1 MTRAAHRIGAMPASS
16 PAARARRRADAGAS
30 PEARAARST
39 NANDYQHVPRPVA
52 AMPKAFPDRA
62 STGWHSHRRAQL
74 LFSLTGAMAV
84 DTTDRRWLIP
94 PRRALWVPPGLP
106 HSVTM
111 RGRVD
116 MRTLYVEPGSGV
128 DLPSSCVALEITPLA
143 QELIIR
149 ATEAPLLYEEH
160 SIDGLVMRLL
170 LAEVA
175 RLPTLP
181 LWLPLPRRA
190 ALAQLCEALLTAP
203 DIGAAAAPLAQ
214 SLGISERSFAR
225 WFISETG
232 LTFGQ
237 WKQRACVLAALDR
250 LSAGA
255 AVARVALD
263 LGYDSPSAFTAMFR
277 KTLGISPREL
287 GRAKPRTPIVA
298 HG

>member
-1 MTRAAHRIGAMPASS
+1 MASAS
-16 PAARARRRADAGAS
+16 PSLARRRAGTSASAS

-39 NANDYQHVPRPVA
+39 NADDYQQVPRPVA

-74 LFSLTGAMAV
+74 LFALTGAMAV
-84 DTTDRRWLIP
+84 DTADRRWLIP
-94 PRRALWVPPGLP
+94 PRRALWIPPGLP

-116 MRTLYVEPGSGV
+116 MRTLYVEPAGGSG
-128 DLPSSCVALEITPLA
+128 LPAACVALEITPLA

-170 LAEVA
+170 LAEIA

-190 ALAQLCEALLTAP
+190 PLVRLCEEWLAAP
-203 DIGAAAAPLAQ
+203 DAGAQAAPLAR
-214 SLGISERSFAR
+214 SLGISERTLAR
-225 WFISETG
+225 WFVGETG

-237 WKQRACVLAALDR
+237 WKQRACVLVALDR

-277 KTLGISPREL
+277 KALGISPREL
-287 GRAKPRTPIVA
+287 GRAKPRTPA
-298 HG
+298 ATHG